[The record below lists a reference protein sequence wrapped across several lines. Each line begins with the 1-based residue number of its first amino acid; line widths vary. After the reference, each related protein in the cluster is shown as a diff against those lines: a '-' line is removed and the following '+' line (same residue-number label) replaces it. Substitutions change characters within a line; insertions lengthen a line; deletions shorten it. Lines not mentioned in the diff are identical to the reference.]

1 MNNKRKFWIR
11 VLAIALTAFMLVS
24 TFSMAILFLLQH

>member
-11 VLAIALTAFMLVS
+11 VLAIAITAFMLLSSAYMTIVYL
-24 TFSMAILFLLQH
+24 IH